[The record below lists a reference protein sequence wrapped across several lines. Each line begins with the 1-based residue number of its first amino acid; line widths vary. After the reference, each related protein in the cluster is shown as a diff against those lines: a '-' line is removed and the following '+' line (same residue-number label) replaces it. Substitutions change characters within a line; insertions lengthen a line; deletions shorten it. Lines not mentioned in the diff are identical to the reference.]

1 MRMSNEA
8 FEAAVRSRAAEYKR
22 NQARKKRILMTVC
35 PMAACLMLVVGIGL
49 YKNGGGL
56 KASNTVNMDAAAPAQ
71 NDNALKAGNN
81 GTHVVAT
88 GKRQMADA
96 EMQENNCAAE
106 DAANQYARQPEIAGK
121 PDSVIAKNAEAPS
134 LDAEFPIKISLQ
146 ETVIQQGAKSLNLML
161 TNSGSREI
169 QVSSVQFLLTK
180 KFEDGNA
187 VGFTKDFTK
196 CEPETC
202 ITVPAGETVPFAFAL
217 DQFTETLSPGTYT
230 LSLFTGGVQ
239 FTIQ

>member
-1 MRMSNEA
+1 
-8 FEAAVRSRAAEYKR
+8 
-22 NQARKKRILMTVC
+22 MTVC

-49 YKNGGGL
+49 YKNGG
-56 KASNTVNMDAAAPAQ
+56 SMRTNRAAEMNAVSAQ
-71 NDNALKAGNN
+71 SKNADNN
-81 GTHVVAT
+81 GTHAVAT

-121 PDSVIAKNAEAPS
+121 PDSVIAKNAGAPS

-161 TNSGSREI
+161 TNSGSHEI